1 MKHLDPSLDWEVTEL
16 PVFDQS
22 GKPINGYKRL
32 INSESQQTL
41 SVCKES
47 YTPTK
52 NERLLEVVHTL
63 CNGMGFSVEG
73 FASFKGGKRVLAYL
87 KNPEPSTMIGLDTQD
102 YMIVGN
108 AHDGS
113 SSFFTGMTN
122 YIYRCE
128 NMFSSTQRSWRVYH
142 TKSHDHRIDEV
153 IQYHDMY
160 YNERTGFYEMM
171 ESFAGVSVNNRTQ
184 NNFVSSVLKLEED
197 KELSKR
203 MTNIRDSLVS
213 CIALE
218 TRELGNSAF
227 GLFNGLTRYTSRELQ
242 SKNPIFGNPFGHANT
257 LNKRGLEFCK
267 DLAKKEGKNSIKVL
281 PRHQYF

>member
-1 MKHLDPSLDWEVTEL
+1 MHHLDTTLNWEVQEL
-16 PVFDQS
+16 PIFDQF
-22 GKPINGYKRL
+22 GNPINGYKRL
-32 INSESQQTL
+32 INSESQDTL

-52 NERLLEVVHTL
+52 NERLLEVVDSL
-63 CNGMGFSVEG
+63 CDTMGFDLKG

-87 KNPEPSTMIGLDTQD
+87 KNPEPNTLLDLPVQD

-113 SSFFTGMTN
+113 CSFFTGMTN
-122 YIYRCE
+122 YMYRCE
-128 NMFSSTQRSWRVYH
+128 NMFSSTQRSLRVYH
-142 TKSHDHRIDEV
+142 TKSHDYRIDEV

-160 YNERTGFYEMM
+160 YNERTGYYEMM
-171 ESFAGVSVNNRTQ
+171 EEFAETPININTEK
-184 NNFVSSVLKLEED
+184 NFVNTVLKLEEG
-197 KELSKR
+197 KELSTR
-203 MTNIRDSLVS
+203 MGKIRDNLTS

-218 TRELGNSAF
+218 MRELGNTAF

-267 DLAKKEGKNSIKVL
+267 VLVKEEHRGIIKVS